1 MSLSNHIFDDTPPDF
16 FAVLTHRYG
25 KLYIDTLDKIEAS
38 QRLRNGVGLT
48 RDELIHI
55 CEQTISEAPITPTS
69 ADPLILADE
78 KMSDFIEDKITPAS
92 MLRHM
97 LKCKWLEE
105 PKRSDYQRVYY
116 LDNRAEILLD
126 CLRRMAY
133 PEQVT
138 FTDKLHLVCSRLQ
151 DPDAFTSHPL
161 SDLESCI
168 DNLRYGLQELRS
180 LQQGMARLT
189 QRQLNSD
196 TLKENLQVLYD
207 DFSENIGQR
216 CYKQLIALDIPIRL
230 PLVREKL
237 NEIQHSPAIVAQME
251 IELQIRRPELTDDE
265 VAYRIAKGLQEAVIM
280 LDSVEPQSEAVDRRA
295 ADFARR
301 SFARFRYL
309 QEVSSGRRSE
319 VRSVFELINERY
331 ADCKMANLPEDL
343 DLPKLNIPSVGLLSG
358 TDSLFIPRTT
368 RIKGERTP
376 MRDEADYD
384 LDSDSEF
391 ALHEM
396 AQNINSSLTTIR
408 ANHYFSTLTI
418 PKKGLRSDS
427 LTINDDE
434 DILNIIGLLLHGETS
449 ESDFNIHSP
458 REKDKE
464 PDTYPVE
471 DYAFDEFT
479 IKPKALAVDSR
490 K

>member
-16 FAVLTHRYG
+16 FAVLTLRYG
-25 KLYIDTLDKIEAS
+25 RYYIDALDKIEEI
-38 QRLRNGVGLT
+38 QRMRHGVGLT
-48 RDELIHI
+48 REELLNVCESVIQGAPEAITDEL
-55 CEQTISEAPITPTS
+55 
-69 ADPLILADE
+69 D
-78 KMSDFIEDKITPAS
+78 IEVEEDSGVEDRLTPAA

-133 PEQVT
+133 PENVT

-151 DPDAFTSHPL
+151 DPDAFIEHPL

-189 QRQLNSD
+189 QRQLRSD
-196 TLKENLQVLYD
+196 SLKENLHVLYD

-216 CYKQLIALDIPIRL
+216 CYKSLVSLDIPVRL

-237 NEIQHSPAIVAQME
+237 DEIKHSPQIVAQME
-251 IELQIRRPELTDDE
+251 IELQKRRPELTDDE
-265 VAYRIAKGLQEAVIM
+265 ASERIARGLQEAVVM
-280 LDSVEPQSEAVDRRA
+280 LESVEPQSEAVDRRA

-319 VRSVFELINERY
+319 VRSLFELINERY
-331 ADCKMANLPEDL
+331 AECKMANLPDDL

-358 TDSLFIPRTT
+358 TDSLFIPRTS
-368 RIKGERTP
+368 RKKGVRTP
-376 MRDEADYD
+376 LTDDFDYD
-384 LDSDSEF
+384 GDSDF
-391 ALHEM
+391 AMDEM
-396 AQNINSSLTTIR
+396 ADNINSSLTTIR
-408 ANHYFSTLTI
+408 ANNYYRTLTI
-418 PKKGLRSDS
+418 PKKGLRSDKFELNS
-427 LTINDDE
+427 DE
-434 DILNIIGLLLHGETS
+434 DILDIIGLLLHGETS
-449 ESDFNIHSP
+449 DAEYFVHSP
-458 REKDKE
+458 REEDKE
-464 PDTYPVE
+464 PEVYDNDGY
-471 DYAFDEFT
+471 DFDEFT
-479 IKPKALAVDSR
+479 IKAKAPI
-490 K
+490 KK

>member
-25 KLYIDTLDKIEAS
+25 KLYIDTLDKIEAT
-38 QRLRNGVGLT
+38 QRLRHGVGLT
-48 RDELIHI
+48 RDELIQL
-55 CEQTISEAPITPTS
+55 CEQTIAETPITSSTIPPTA
-69 ADPLILADE
+69 ADPLLFADE
-78 KMSDFIEDKITPAS
+78 EMPDSIEDKITPSS

-151 DPDAFTSHPL
+151 DPDAFTQHPL

-189 QRQLNSD
+189 QRQLKSD

-251 IELQIRRPELTDDE
+251 IELQKRRPELTDSE
-265 VAYRIAKGLQEAVIM
+265 ASYRIAKGLQEAVIM

-309 QEVSSGRRSE
+309 QEVSSGRRAE
-319 VRSVFELINERY
+319 VRSVFELINARY

-343 DLPKLNIPSVGLLSG
+343 NLPKLNIPSVGLLSG

-368 RIKGERTP
+368 RTKGERTP
-376 MRDEADYD
+376 MREDADYD
-384 LDSDSEF
+384 LDSDF
-391 ALHEM
+391 ALDEM

-408 ANHYFSTLTI
+408 ANHYYNTLVI
-418 PKKGLRSDS
+418 PENGLRSDS

-458 REKDKE
+458 REQDQE
-464 PDTYPVE
+464 PNTYPVE
-471 DYAFDEFT
+471 DYQFDEFT
-479 IKPKALAVDSR
+479 IKPRAKN
-490 K
+490 

>member
-1 MSLSNHIFDDTPPDF
+1 MSLSKHIFDDTPPDF
-16 FAVLTHRYG
+16 FAVLTLRYG
-25 KLYIDTLDKIEAS
+25 RYYIDALDKIEKV
-38 QRLRNGVGLT
+38 QRMRHGVGLT
-48 RDELIHI
+48 RDELIQI
-55 CEQTISEAPITPTS
+55 CENVIISIGAVSGVLESSNTEQET
-69 ADPLILADE
+69 D
-78 KMSDFIEDKITPAS
+78 DKLTPAA
-92 MLRHM
+92 MLRYM

-133 PEQVT
+133 PENVT

-151 DPDAFTSHPL
+151 DPESFTEHPL

-189 QRQLNSD
+189 QRQLRSD
-196 TLKENLQVLYD
+196 SIKENLQVLYD

-216 CYKQLIALDIPIRL
+216 CYKSLIDLDIPIRL

-237 NEIQHSPAIVAQME
+237 ADIQHSPAVVAQME
-251 IELQIRRPELTDDE
+251 IELQKRRPELTDGE
-265 VAYRIAKGLQEAVIM
+265 ASERIAKGLQEAVIM

-319 VRSVFELINERY
+319 VRSVFEIINERY
-331 ADCKMANLPEDL
+331 AECRMANLPDGL

-358 TDSLFIPRTT
+358 TDSLFIPRTS
-368 RIKGERTP
+368 RKKGERTP
-376 MRDEADYD
+376 LTENLDEGVDAD
-384 LDSDSEF
+384 F
-391 ALHEM
+391 ALDEM
-396 AQNINSSLTTIR
+396 SDNINSSLTTIR
-408 ANHYFSTLTI
+408 ANLFYNKLKM
-418 PKKGLRSDS
+418 PKKGLRSDKLKLDS
-427 LTINDDE
+427 EE
-434 DILNIIGLLLHGETS
+434 DILDVIGLLLHGETMD
-449 ESDFNIHSP
+449 SDYFVHSP
-458 REKDKE
+458 REDEKE
-464 PDTYPVE
+464 PDVYPVE
-471 DYAFDEFT
+471 EYAFDEFT
-479 IKPKALAVDSR
+479 IKPKS